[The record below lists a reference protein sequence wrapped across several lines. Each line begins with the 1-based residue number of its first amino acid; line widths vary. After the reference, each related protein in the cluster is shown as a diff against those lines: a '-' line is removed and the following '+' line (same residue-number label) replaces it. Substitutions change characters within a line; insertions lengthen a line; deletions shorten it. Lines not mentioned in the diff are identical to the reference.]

1 MITLDARE
9 RGLFTAGPAWAGT
22 IVSVYTR
29 AVNIRRPDGLLVS
42 LVRCRG
48 QMSALSVLVPELFDS
63 APDLPPGIERGRRAS
78 YNGQRLIVAGRAVTL
93 DRAPWYDS
101 TLRLACRP
109 GFPAPKRALLQRA
122 LLTRGKK
129 GGLLGVIAPA
139 AADNPFARTAAGIL
153 GAVTLSGG
161 PREKLVG
168 LGSLVGL
175 GIGFTPSGDDFL
187 AGALLAEA
195 SRWGALCLARAEI
208 RAALAKTSDGGR
220 SLLYQVLENH
230 FPCYLLET
238 AQELAAARNA
248 GEIGTAVARAVRH
261 GETSGTDTL
270 TGLLWYLR
278 KADRDS
284 AQTA

>member
-1 MITLDARE
+1 MITFDARE
-9 RGLFTAGPAWAGT
+9 RGLLTRGPAWAGT

-48 QMSALSVLVPELFDS
+48 QMSALSVHVPPLFS
-63 APDLPPGIERGRRAS
+63 PPPQRGPIIGKGDRAS
-78 YNGQRLIVAGRAVTL
+78 YNGQRLIVAGRTVTL

-109 GFPAPKRALLQRA
+109 VFPAPKRALLQRA
-122 LLTRGKK
+122 LLARGKK

-153 GAVTLSGG
+153 EAVTLSDG
-161 PREKLVG
+161 PQEKLVG

-195 SRWGALCLARAEI
+195 MRGGTLYLGRAEI

-248 GEIGTAVARAVRH
+248 GEIGAAVARAVRH

-278 KADRDS
+278 KADRYS
-284 AQTA
+284 AETA